1 MFFKRRDY
9 RMLQSPGWAFGS
21 LGMVLFLQLLVFFL
35 DSKTHRWF
43 RLQGVG
49 TLQPSEFAKPALI
62 VFFAYF
68 VTQKREAINT
78 RRTIVAASLALAVL
92 AATVGLGDLGTAIVL
107 IVPAA
112 VVFYVAGLERKFV
125 VAALAVGAAVR
136 RRIRCFQA
144 LPHGAHRRILRSRL
158 QIDRHAWI
166 PTARSRN
173 TSASRSP
180 RATPAIRCGN
190 PKSRSAAADRSGLGL
205 MQGKQKILYLPEA
218 HTDFIYAVVGEELG
232 LWGCGAILAGFL
244 VILWRGLQLYWV
256 ANDDFGRYLALG
268 VTSSIV
274 IQALDQHERRA
285 RHGTDQGN
293 SAADDQRGRQLADEH
308 AHLSGNAAERER
320 ALRILRLDDAPWI
333 RDGDNRDGR
342 RRDGRACD
350 AAARG
355 GARIRTPTGINPS
368 LSARATASKRSWCRR
383 PVFRSNSS
391 RSAD

>member
-1 MFFKRRDY
+1 MAQQLKSDWLLFGTVVAMVGAGLVMIYSASSVAAQLNPHINSSFYYAYHQVIWAAISFVALMFFKRRDY

-43 RLQGVG
+43 RLEGVG

-68 VTQKREAINT
+68 VTQKREAINS
-78 RRTIVAASLALAVL
+78 RRTIVAAALALAVL

-125 VAALAVGAAVR
+125 LAALAVGALVAVGFVASKPYR
-136 RRIRCFQA
+136 MARIVGFFDPDYKLIDTLDADGKIKKYISQSVTTRDAGYQVKQSKIAIGSGGA
-144 LPHGAHRRILRSRL
+144 L
-158 QIDRHAWI
+158 
-166 PTARSRN
+166 
-173 TSASRSP
+173 
-180 RATPAIRCGN
+180 
-190 PKSRSAAADRSGLGL
+190 GLGL

-244 VILWRGLQLYWV
+244 VILWRGCQLYWV

-274 IQALDQHERRA
+274 IQALINMSVVL
-285 RHGTDQGN
+285 GMGPTKGIPLPMI
-293 SAADDQRGRQLADEH
+293 SAGGSSLMSTLICLGMLLSVSEH
-308 AHLSGNAAERER
+308 SGY
-320 ALRILRLDDAPWI
+320 
-333 RDGDNRDGR
+333 
-342 RRDGRACD
+342 
-350 AAARG
+350 
-355 GARIRTPTGINPS
+355 
-368 LSARATASKRSWCRR
+368 
-383 PVFRSNSS
+383 
-391 RSAD
+391 

>member
-1 MFFKRRDY
+1 MAQQLKSDWLLFGTVVAMAGVGLVMVYSASSVVAQLNPRINSSYYYAAHQLVWAAVSFVALMFFKRRDY
-9 RMLQSPGWAFGS
+9 RMLQSPAWAFGS

-78 RRTIVAASLALAVL
+78 RRTIAAASLALAVL

-125 VAALAVGAAVR
+125 VAALAVGALVAVGFVASKPYR
-136 RRIRCFQA
+136 MARVIGFFDPEYK
-144 LPHGAHRRILRSRL
+144 L
-158 QIDRHAWI
+158 IDMVDPDGMVKKYVSESVTTRDAGYQVRQSKI
-166 PTARSRN
+166 
-173 TSASRSP
+173 
-180 RATPAIRCGN
+180 AIG
-190 PKSRSAAADRSGLGL
+190 SGGLLGLGL

-232 LWGCGAILAGFL
+232 MWGCGAILGGFL
-244 VILWRGLQLYWV
+244 VILWRGMQLYWV

-274 IQALDQHERRA
+274 IQALINMSVVL
-285 RHGTDQGN
+285 GMGPTKGIPLPMI
-293 SAADDQRGRQLADEH
+293 SAGGSSLMSTLICLGMLLSVSEH
-308 AHLSGNAAERER
+308 SGY
-320 ALRILRLDDAPWI
+320 
-333 RDGDNRDGR
+333 
-342 RRDGRACD
+342 
-350 AAARG
+350 
-355 GARIRTPTGINPS
+355 
-368 LSARATASKRSWCRR
+368 
-383 PVFRSNSS
+383 
-391 RSAD
+391 

>member
-1 MFFKRRDY
+1 MAQQLKSDWLLFGTVVAMAGAGLVMVYSASSVTAQLNPRIQSSYYYAAHQLVWAVVSFVALMFFKRRDY
-9 RMLQSPGWAFGS
+9 RMLQSPAWAFGS

-62 VFFAYF
+62 IFFAYF

-92 AATVGLGDLGTAIVL
+92 AATVGLGDLGTAVVL

-112 VVFYVAGLERKFV
+112 VVFFVAGLERKFV
-125 VAALAVGAAVR
+125 VAALAVGVVISVGFVAAKPYRMARIVGFFDPEYKYIDMVDPDGKIKKYISQSVTTRDAGYQVR
-136 RRIRCFQA
+136 QSKI
-144 LPHGAHRRILRSRL
+144 
-158 QIDRHAWI
+158 
-166 PTARSRN
+166 
-173 TSASRSP
+173 
-180 RATPAIRCGN
+180 AIG
-190 PKSRSAAADRSGLGL
+190 SGGLLGLGL

-244 VILWRGLQLYWV
+244 VILWRGVQLYWV

-274 IQALDQHERRA
+274 IQALINMSVVL
-285 RHGTDQGN
+285 GMGPTKGIPLPMI
-293 SAADDQRGRQLADEH
+293 SAGGSSLMSTLICLGMLLSVSEH
-308 AHLSGNAAERER
+308 SGY
-320 ALRILRLDDAPWI
+320 
-333 RDGDNRDGR
+333 
-342 RRDGRACD
+342 
-350 AAARG
+350 
-355 GARIRTPTGINPS
+355 
-368 LSARATASKRSWCRR
+368 
-383 PVFRSNSS
+383 
-391 RSAD
+391 

>member
-1 MFFKRRDY
+1 MAQQLKSDWLLFGTIVAMAGAGLVMIYSASSVTAELNPRIHSSFYYAEHQLVWAVFSFIALMFFKRRDY

-78 RRTIVAASLALAVL
+78 RRTIIAASLALAVL

-125 VAALAVGAAVR
+125 VAALAVGVLVAVGFVASKPYR
-136 RRIRCFQA
+136 MARIVGFFD
-144 LPHGAHRRILRSRL
+144 PDYKW
-158 QIDRHAWI
+158 IDMVDTDGKIKKYISQSVTTRDAGYQVKQSKI
-166 PTARSRN
+166 
-173 TSASRSP
+173 
-180 RATPAIRCGN
+180 AIG
-190 PKSRSAAADRSGLGL
+190 SGGLLGLGL

-232 LWGCGAILAGFL
+232 LWGCGAILTGFL
-244 VILWRGLQLYWV
+244 IILWRGIQLYWV

-268 VTSSIV
+268 ITSSIV
-274 IQALDQHERRA
+274 IQAMINMSVVL
-285 RHGTDQGN
+285 GMGPTKGIPLPMI
-293 SAADDQRGRQLADEH
+293 SAGGSSLMSTLICLGMLLSVSEH
-308 AHLSGNAAERER
+308 SGY
-320 ALRILRLDDAPWI
+320 
-333 RDGDNRDGR
+333 
-342 RRDGRACD
+342 
-350 AAARG
+350 
-355 GARIRTPTGINPS
+355 
-368 LSARATASKRSWCRR
+368 
-383 PVFRSNSS
+383 
-391 RSAD
+391 

>member
-1 MFFKRRDY
+1 MAQQLKSDWLLFGTVVAMVGAGLVMIYSASSVMAELNPRINSSFYFVAHQLVWAAVSFIALMFFKRRDY
-9 RMLQSPGWAFGS
+9 RMLQSPAWAFGS

-43 RLQGVG
+43 RLEGVG

-62 VFFAYF
+62 IFFAYF

-78 RRTIVAASLALAVL
+78 KRTIVAASLALAVL

-125 VAALAVGAAVR
+125 LAALAVGALVAVGFVAAKPYR
-136 RRIRCFQA
+136 MARIVGFVDPEYK
-144 LPHGAHRRILRSRL
+144 L
-158 QIDRHAWI
+158 IDMVDPDGKIKKYISQSITTRDAGYQVKQSKI
-166 PTARSRN
+166 
-173 TSASRSP
+173 
-180 RATPAIRCGN
+180 AIGSGG
-190 PKSRSAAADRSGLGL
+190 PLGLGL

-244 VILWRGLQLYWV
+244 VILWRGFQLYWV

-274 IQALDQHERRA
+274 IQALINMSVVL
-285 RHGTDQGN
+285 GMGPTKGIPLPMI
-293 SAADDQRGRQLADEH
+293 SAGGSSLMSTLICLGMLLSVSEH
-308 AHLSGNAAERER
+308 SGY
-320 ALRILRLDDAPWI
+320 
-333 RDGDNRDGR
+333 
-342 RRDGRACD
+342 
-350 AAARG
+350 
-355 GARIRTPTGINPS
+355 
-368 LSARATASKRSWCRR
+368 
-383 PVFRSNSS
+383 
-391 RSAD
+391 